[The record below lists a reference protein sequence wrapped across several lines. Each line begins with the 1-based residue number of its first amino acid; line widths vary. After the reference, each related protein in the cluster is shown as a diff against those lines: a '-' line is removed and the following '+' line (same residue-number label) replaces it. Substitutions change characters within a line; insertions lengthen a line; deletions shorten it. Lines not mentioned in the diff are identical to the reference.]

1 MNEKCLITGASSG
14 IGEAVARRLAK
25 RGYEVWLA
33 ARRVEILERIVADIA
48 SEGGKAH
55 AIALDVSKPDE
66 TESRVRDLDSSV
78 GGLDLVV
85 ANAGIGGGTT
95 AVSELTFKEAR
106 EVLDTNLMGSL
117 ATLLPVIPRMVERRR
132 GHIVGISSLA
142 AEIPLPAAA
151 HYGTSKA
158 ALSFFLESAAADLIP
173 KGIYVTIVHPGF
185 VRTPLTDKNSFP
197 MPFLVELDRAAELI
211 ERGILSRSRIVRFP
225 LPLSAAIASGK
236 IMPRALRDAIVNR
249 SRPASSSS

>member
-1 MNEKCLITGASSG
+1 
-14 IGEAVARRLAK
+14 
-25 RGYEVWLA
+25 
-33 ARRVEILERIVADIA
+33 
-48 SEGGKAH
+48 
-55 AIALDVSKPDE
+55 
-66 TESRVRDLDSSV
+66 
-78 GGLDLVV
+78 
-85 ANAGIGGGTT
+85 
-95 AVSELTFKEAR
+95 
-106 EVLDTNLMGSL
+106 MGSL

-132 GHIVGISSLA
+132 GHIVGVSSLA

-151 HYGTSKA
+151 HYCTSKA
-158 ALSFFLESAAADLIP
+158 ALSFYLESAAADLMP